1 MSIFVLK
8 RLCQNPIFDS
18 FYVKNNSE
26 NSCLMRIYHVLTI
39 VLLCVLMTSRSE
51 GNNKISY
58 RIKNV
63 LAKQPEMQNISVW
76 IYFSDKGD
84 ENEIANAYRN
94 INLPQNSIKR
104 RLKTFNS
111 QKSLTTW
118 YDIPVNDS
126 YIAKVQPFVL
136 SVRKKS
142 KWLNAVSAE
151 ISVESLSKISRL
163 PFVKKIDLL
172 AKGKIKKEN
181 YNNVSKALLHQSS
194 TSQREHNYGLSYTQ
208 NQLIRVPELHALGLS
223 GNNVIVCMMDAGYN
237 NLAHS
242 SLQHIILLGTWDF
255 VNNDANVG
263 DEDDFGTG
271 VHGTLTL
278 SALGGYKS
286 DTLIGPAYGAK
297 FVLTKT
303 ENTESETQVEEDNW
317 IAAVEWAEANFGP
330 DITSTSLGYID
341 FDNGFAYTPDDLDG
355 NTAAITIAAD
365 IAASLG
371 ILVINSAGNAGPGPT
386 TLGAPADGDSVL
398 AVGAT
403 YSSGEIAEFSSRG
416 PTADGRVKPEVCAQ
430 GVYVLSASPYG
441 EGFVYANG
449 TSLSCPMVAG
459 AAALLIEAFPQAP
472 NMEIFEALKVT
483 ANKSYE
489 PDNAYGWGIIN
500 AWATYN
506 YLSGKPH
513 ISHEPIT
520 EAYDL
525 DEGYNVEC
533 KVFAKNGDIDI
544 IKVVYRVNNGTWQNL
559 LMSNVEEHSF
569 MAQIPQANGLD
580 VVDYYIYAENS
591 TGTYTFP
598 ENAPTNFVS
607 FVITN
612 INELIETKDVFVT
625 PNPVN
630 TKFTIKGIDLIPID
644 KIEIFNSL
652 GQPVLQ
658 KQDYL
663 QWEEFDVSDLVS
675 GSYFLKIESNQKTKI
690 LKFIKTN

>member
-1 MSIFVLK
+1 
-8 RLCQNPIFDS
+8 
-18 FYVKNNSE
+18 
-26 NSCLMRIYHVLTI
+26 
-39 VLLCVLMTSRSE
+39 MTSRSE
-51 GNNKISY
+51 NYNKITY
-58 RIKNV
+58 RIQNI
-63 LAKQPEMQNISVW
+63 LAKQPETQNISVW

-84 ENEIANAYRN
+84 ENKVTNAYRN

-104 RLKTFNS
+104 RLKTFNR

-118 YDIPVNDS
+118 YDIPINDS
-126 YIAKVQPFVL
+126 YITDIQPFVL
-136 SVRKKS
+136 SIRKKS
-142 KWLNAVSAE
+142 KWLNAISAE
-151 ISVESLSKISRL
+151 ISVENLYKINKL

-172 AKGKIKKEN
+172 AKGKIKKDH
-181 YNNVSKALLHQSS
+181 YNNVTNVVLHESS
-194 TSQREHNYGLSYTQ
+194 TSQREHNYGLSYAQ
-208 NQLIRVPELHALGLS
+208 NQLIRVPELHALGLT

-242 SLQHIILLGTWDF
+242 SLQHIIILGTWDF

-271 VHGTLTL
+271 IHGTLTL

-303 ENTESETQVEEDNW
+303 ENTESETQIEEDNW
-317 IAAVEWAEANFGP
+317 IAAVEWAEENFGP

-371 ILVINSAGNAGPGPT
+371 ILVINSAGNSGPNPT

-403 YSSGEIAEFSSRG
+403 DSAGDVAEFSSRG
-416 PTADGRVKPEVCAQ
+416 PTADGRIKPEVCAQ
-430 GVYVLSASPYG
+430 GVYVLSASPFG
-441 EGFVYANG
+441 EGYVYANG

-459 AAALLIEAFPQAP
+459 AAALLIEAFPQAT
-472 NMEIFEALKVT
+472 NMEIFEALKLT
-483 ANKSYE
+483 ASKSYE
-489 PDNAYGWGIIN
+489 PDNANGWGVIN
-500 AWATYN
+500 AWATRN

-513 ISHEPIT
+513 ISHKPIT
-520 EAYDL
+520 VAFDF
-525 DEGYNVEC
+525 DESYNVEC
-533 KVFAKNGDIDI
+533 KTFAKNSDIDV
-544 IKVVYRVNNGTWQNL
+544 IKVIYRVNNGTWQNL
-559 LMSNVEEHSF
+559 PMTNVGEHSF
-569 MAQIPQANGLD
+569 VAQIPRADGFD
-580 VVDYYIYAENS
+580 IIDYYIYTENS
-591 TGTYTFP
+591 TGICTFP

-607 FVITN
+607 FTVAITN
-612 INELIETKDVFVT
+612 INELTKIKDIFIT

-630 TKFTIKGIDLIPID
+630 NELIINGIDLTSIT
-644 KIEIFNSL
+644 KIEIFNSF
-652 GQPVLQ
+652 GQLVLQ
-658 KQDYL
+658 KRGNL
-663 QWEEFDVSDLVS
+663 QEHEFDVSNLVS
-675 GSYFLKIESNQKTKI
+675 GSYYLKIETNQTTKV